1 MNIEAFLL
9 CDFASDQHG
18 KLNVVGAFD
27 SIFATKMPTVHPACT
42 VAARIR
48 FERIEEGD
56 HKVRVDVVD
65 EDGKAV
71 VPRLN
76 GEISVHI
83 REDVASSVVNLVL
96 HLQRVKFEKYGQ
108 YSINLAIDGKVE
120 GSLPFTVRQPQNQSQ
135 SPT

>member
-27 SIFATKMPTVHPACT
+27 SIFATKMPTAHPACS

-48 FERIEEGD
+48 FDRIEEGD
-56 HKVRVDVVD
+56 HNVRVDVVD
-65 EDGKAV
+65 EDGKPV
-71 VPRLN
+71 VSRLD
-76 GEISVHI
+76 GQISVHM
-83 REDVASSVVNLVL
+83 RENVSSSAVNLVL

-108 YSINLAIDGKVE
+108 YCINLAIDGKIE
-120 GSLPFTVRQPQNQSQ
+120 ASLPFSVRKPQNS
-135 SPT
+135 